1 MNAKGTKDKSIR
13 VVESRLRL
21 NATPP
26 FSLPT
31 IEEIFVVVV
40 KIVTSLINK
49 LLFFL
54 QKNSQKNFYPPYTT
68 YILFHILIYLSIDS
82 FNEKIDSFIH
92 GKIRK

>member
-1 MNAKGTKDKSIR
+1 MKDKSIR

-49 LLFFL
+49 LLSFL

-68 YILFHILIYLSIDS
+68 LTYYSMY
-82 FNEKIDSFIH
+82 
-92 GKIRK
+92 